1 MTRIVSSLAEIGG
14 AYEALFCDLWG
25 CYHDGI
31 RPFPAAVA
39 ALQAYRRGGGR
50 VILLTNA
57 PRPAA
62 SVQRFLDGMAAP
74 GDSYDAIMSSGTAC
88 QRALASGA
96 HGRRFHYVGPE
107 RDLHMLSDIGLAPAA
122 LEEADAIL
130 CVGLRDDRSETPAD
144 YFDEMAGWLERGLAL
159 LCANPDLVVDR
170 GEQRLYC
177 AGAIA
182 LAYEQVGGRV
192 VWFGKPHAPIYR
204 EAEALLAEVAGRA
217 ISRERILAVGDGI
230 RTDVAGGLAF
240 GLDVMF
246 VTGGLSAE
254 ALGTDP
260 EHPEPARLDAYL
272 AEHGVA
278 PDYAIGRLR

>member
-1 MTRIVSSLAEIGG
+1 MTRIVQSLAEIGD
-14 AYEALFCDLWG
+14 AYEALLCDLWG

-39 ALQAYRRGGGR
+39 ALRAYRRQGGR

-62 SVQRFLDGMAAP
+62 SVGRFLDGMGAP
-74 GDSYDAIMSSGTAC
+74 GDSYDGIMSSGSAC
-88 QRALASGA
+88 QRAMARGA
-96 HGRRFHYVGPE
+96 HGRRFHYVGPP
-107 RDLHMLSDIGLAPAA
+107 RDLHMLTEIGLEDVGLDA
-122 LEEADAIL
+122 ADAIL
-130 CVGLRDDRSETPAD
+130 CAGLRDDRSETPAD
-144 YFDEMAGWLERGLAL
+144 YDAELAGWLERGLPM

-170 GEQRLYC
+170 GDRRVYC
-177 AGAIA
+177 AGSIA
-182 LAYEQVGGRV
+182 LAYEQAGGRV
-192 VWFGKPHAPIYR
+192 IWFGKPHAPIY
-204 EAEALLAEVAGRA
+204 EQALALLAETAGRA
-217 ISRERILAVGDGI
+217 IERARILAIGDGI

-240 GLDVMF
+240 GLDVLF
-246 VTGGLSAE
+246 VTGGLAAE

-278 PDYAIGRLR
+278 PRYAIGRLR